1 MANLSDLTP
10 REMEILQLVIAG
22 KTNKAVAS
30 EIYISEKTVEFHLD
44 NIYTK
49 IGARSRLL
57 ASVWALHHGIEAET
71 REIPS

>member
-1 MANLSDLTP
+1 MTLSDLTP
-10 REMEILQLVIAG
+10 RELQVLRLVLAG
-22 KTNKAVAS
+22 YTNKAIAA

-49 IGARSRLL
+49 IGLRTRML
-57 ASVWALHHGIEAET
+57 AVIWAMQQGIQMET